1 MDCFFVESVVGI
13 IGCIPTLKFLISLLC
28 QGNNVYGDGIRQLLG
43 GVASNDVRQTHILMD
58 MINSPVQRGVLLTMG
73 SNTATE
79 TDIISELGIF
89 GVFVR

>member
-1 MDCFFVESVVGI
+1 MDDFHLPFFF
-13 IGCIPTLKFLISLLC
+13 FLFLFLY

-43 GVASNDVRQTHILMD
+43 GVASDDVRQTHILMD